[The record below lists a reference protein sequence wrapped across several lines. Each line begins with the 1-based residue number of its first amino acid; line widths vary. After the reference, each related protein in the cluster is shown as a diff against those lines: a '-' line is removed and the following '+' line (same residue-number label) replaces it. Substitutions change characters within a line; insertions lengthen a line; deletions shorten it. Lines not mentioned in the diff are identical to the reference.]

1 MINPDMRLYD
11 YYTYGDDDGY
21 GTPQLSTEVQGHIK
35 MVINIA
41 SQNVQDNIL
50 FEDCTYIGLTNDSN
64 VDSTYVLVY
73 GDKKLKVLYVN
84 PKGRYKQVYL
94 KEM

>member
-21 GTPQLSTEVQGHIK
+21 GTPQLSTEVQGKIK
-35 MVINIA
+35 VAINIA

-50 FEDCTYIGLTNDSN
+50 FEDCTYIGLTNDAN

>member
-21 GTPQLSTEVQGHIK
+21 GTPQLSTEVQGQIK
-35 MVINIA
+35 IAINIA
-41 SQNVQDNIL
+41 SQSVQDNIL
-50 FEDCTYIGLTNDSN
+50 FEDCTYIGLTNDAN

-73 GDKKLKVLYVN
+73 GDRKLKVLYVN